1 MGTKVEVIATCP
13 FCDRHV
19 SRDLRPINTLSARD
33 AKKISQLIN
42 KEPPPIQLDFHEK
55 VEDGL
60 QKCKDSRCKK
70 GRVLKRKMESRESSE
85 SGDSMEEG
93 PSSQQKLEG
102 NSCSQEKLEEDSCSQ
117 EKLEGNS
124 SQSETGSGEDDT
136 SENSIDAITEN
147 ILALVEEE
155 FERDPACGGSSKI
168 LRGNAEVIMA
178 MLTEE
183 QVIIDKIEKQAAR
196 ACQRDTEEPP
206 AKRRKC

>member
-19 SRDLRPINTLSARD
+19 SRELKPINTLSASD
-33 AKKISQLIN
+33 AARISQLIN
-42 KEPPPIQLDFHEK
+42 KEPPPIQLDFHGK

-60 QKCKDSRCKK
+60 KKCEDSRCRK

-85 SGDSMEEG
+85 SEDSMEEG

>member
-1 MGTKVEVIATCP
+1 
-13 FCDRHV
+13 
-19 SRDLRPINTLSARD
+19 
-33 AKKISQLIN
+33 
-42 KEPPPIQLDFHEK
+42 
-55 VEDGL
+55 
-60 QKCKDSRCKK
+60 
-70 GRVLKRKMESRESSE
+70 
-85 SGDSMEEG
+85 MEEG

-117 EKLEGNS
+117 EKLEEDSCSQEKLEGHS

-155 FERDPACGGSSKI
+155 FESDPACGGSSKI

-178 MLTEE
+178 MLAEE
-183 QVIIDKIEKQAAR
+183 QVIIEKIEKQAAR

>member
-19 SRDLRPINTLSARD
+19 SRELKPINTLSASD
-33 AKKISQLIN
+33 AARISQLIN
-42 KEPPPIQLDFHEK
+42 KEPPPIQFDFHGK

-60 QKCKDSRCKK
+60 KKCEDSRCRK

-85 SGDSMEEG
+85 SEDSMEEG

-155 FERDPACGGSSKI
+155 FESDPACGGSSKI

-178 MLTEE
+178 MLAEE
-183 QVIIDKIEKQAAR
+183 QVIIEKIEKQAAR

>member
-19 SRDLRPINTLSARD
+19 SRDLRPINMLSASD
-33 AKKISQLIN
+33 AKRISQLIN
-42 KEPPPIQLDFHEK
+42 KEPPSIQLDCPEK
-55 VEDGL
+55 VVDGL
-60 QKCKDSRCKK
+60 KKCEDSRCRN
-70 GRVLKRKMESRESSE
+70 GRVLKRKVESRESSGSE
-85 SGDSMEEG
+85 DSIEEG
-93 PSSQQKLEG
+93 PSLQQKLGG

-117 EKLEGNS
+117 EKLDGNS
-124 SQSETGSGEDDT
+124 SQSETGSAEDDT
-136 SENSIDAITEN
+136 SENSVDAITEN
-147 ILALVEEE
+147 ILALVEKE

-168 LRGNAEVIMA
+168 LRGNAEVIMT